1 MTVQTVPYRCP
12 SCQRT
17 AAVEF
22 EGIPPTQAELE
33 DLDPCP
39 WCSAGWGNPDD
50 DELFVVRTDSP
61 GWQDR

>member
-1 MTVQTVPYRCP
+1 MPALPEEGLPMTVQTVPYRCP

-39 WCSAGWGNPDD
+39 WCSAGWGDPDD
-50 DELFVVRTDSP
+50 GE
-61 GWQDR
+61 GDR